1 MMVEYSGQPPQCF
14 LFFFCHQFEHIRSEC
29 PNMVTNPAPLTQE
42 VEQEL
47 GMGIQPIIGHDAS
60 DVTTTQLLRRN

>member
-1 MMVEYSGQPPQCF
+1 M
-14 LFFFCHQFEHIRSEC
+14 FFF
-29 PNMVTNPAPLTQE
+29 VTSSSTSVQNAKYGHKSCTVDTQE